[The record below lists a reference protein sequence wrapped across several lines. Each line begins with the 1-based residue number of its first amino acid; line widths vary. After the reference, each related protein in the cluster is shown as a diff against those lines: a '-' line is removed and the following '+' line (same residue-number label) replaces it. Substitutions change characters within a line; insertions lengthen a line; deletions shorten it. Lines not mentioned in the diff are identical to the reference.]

1 MKRRKEDQEDARLWD
16 DEYESGA
23 DQDETCD
30 GYERNPGESRY
41 YYNSYDSHSQ
51 YDTQQYDGYDDGEDE
66 DVRRQKP
73 RYYYD
78 RKKGWVREKEGSRSR
93 SGERYE
99 SGGRRPERSRRKRRA
114 LPILL
119 LVLILVIGLPLVWLL
134 AKVRG
139 MQAGTACPRDRWR
152 ATGTSRSLAWTPSP
166 GPLMRETTVR
176 M

>member
-66 DVRRQKP
+66 DVRSAQTKAP
-73 RYYYD
+73 
-78 RKKGWVREKEGSRSR
+78 V
-93 SGERYE
+93 
-99 SGGRRPERSRRKRRA
+99 
-114 LPILL
+114 LL
-119 LVLILVIGLPLVWLL
+119 
-134 AKVRG
+134 
-139 MQAGTACPRDRWR
+139 
-152 ATGTSRSLAWTPSP
+152 
-166 GPLMRETTVR
+166 
-176 M
+176 

>member
-23 DQDETCD
+23 YQDETCD

-78 RKKGWVREKEGSRSR
+78 RKKRLAFAASRNPSNDFLT
-93 SGERYE
+93 SCIPQKA
-99 SGGRRPERSRRKRRA
+99 SPSFLRP
-114 LPILL
+114 
-119 LVLILVIGLPLVWLL
+119 
-134 AKVRG
+134 
-139 MQAGTACPRDRWR
+139 
-152 ATGTSRSLAWTPSP
+152 SL
-166 GPLMRETTVR
+166 R
-176 M
+176 